1 VPSDQIIVIG
11 ASAGGVAAAQELLR
25 ALPENLGAAVFLVL
39 HLPSDG
45 ISVLDRILARSSRL
59 PVQRAQDGAVIRR
72 NHIYVAVPDHHLTL
86 EPGQMRV
93 LRGPKENRHRPSIDA
108 LFRSAADSYGRLV
121 TGVILTGFLDDGTNG
136 LIRIKHRGG
145 TAIVQDPE
153 DAESPG
159 MPQSAVER
167 VDVDYVLPLRE
178 IAPKLAEL
186 VQTGKEQPGEVP
198 MPDRVAVPQNGKPST
213 LTCPDCHGA
222 LWEFDEGDA
231 LTFRCRVGHRYSS
244 DGMFGS
250 QNESVER
257 ALWAAA
263 RALEESAAL
272 SKKLAKRARERNQNT
287 AARMFEERALSKEE
301 HVKLL
306 REVLERDDKLL
317 PRQEVPSFPDE
328 KSA

>member
-1 VPSDQIIVIG
+1 VSSDPIIVIG

-25 ALPENLGAAVFLVL
+25 ELPESFGAAVFLVL

-45 ISVLDRILARSSRL
+45 VSVLDRILARRSSL
-59 PVQRAQDGAVIRR
+59 PVLRAQDGALIRR

-86 EPGQMRV
+86 EPGRMRV

-108 LFRSAADSYGRLV
+108 LFRSAADSYGRLA
-121 TGVILTGFLDDGTNG
+121 TGVILTGFLNDGTNG

-167 VDVDYVLPLRE
+167 VDVDYILPLRK

-186 VQTGKEQPGEVP
+186 VQSGKEPAGETS
-198 MPDRVAVPQNGKPST
+198 MPNRAAAPQNGKPST

-222 LWEFDEGDA
+222 LWELEEGDT
-231 LTFRCRVGHRYSS
+231 LTFRCRVGHRYSA
-244 DGMFGS
+244 DGMFAA

-272 SKKLAKRARERNQNT
+272 SKKLAKRARERNQSA
-287 AARMFEERALSKEE
+287 AARMFEERAQNKEE
-301 HVKLL
+301 HANVL
-306 REVLERDDKLL
+306 RDVLEQDDKQF
-317 PRQEVPSFPDE
+317 PRQEAPVFPDE
-328 KSA
+328 RSA